1 VINGVFILVE
11 NQYGKNDVVTIGGVT
26 GLVEDINLRRTTL
39 RDLDG
44 TVHFV
49 PHSQVE
55 VASNW
60 TKGYSR
66 VNLDVAVTYE
76 SDLDRVIEVING
88 VGRELAADP
97 AFAARIKEPPHVLR
111 VDGFIDGGINL
122 KVVGDTAP
130 IEQWTVMG
138 ELRLRL
144 KRAFDAEGI
153 AMPSSVR
160 ALQMA
165 TATLSQPAPRRG
177 RRTEETR

>member
-1 VINGVFILVE
+1 
-11 NQYGKNDVVTIGGVT
+11 
-26 GLVEDINLRRTTL
+26 
-39 RDLDG
+39 
-44 TVHFV
+44 
-49 PHSQVE
+49 
-55 VASNW
+55 
-60 TKGYSR
+60 
-66 VNLDVAVTYE
+66 
-76 SDLDRVIEVING
+76 
-88 VGRELAADP
+88 P

-111 VDGFIDGGINL
+111 VDSFTDGGINL